1 MEMDR
6 CGSNGL
12 TLRSGETAGLL
23 APCESS
29 VTGVAHNPTR
39 EMAPP
44 WSDDPERSPAGR
56 NLFPPLILGG
66 YLTGPTLEPKTCARS
81 QANELSDFLRL
92 VAQTRVPDAGG
103 APAPGAAE
111 AAALQCYGGGISGT
125 GDVEGPSSSTD
136 NAIARYDGTTGT
148 QLSNSS
154 ATLDDA
160 GRIAATALS
169 LTDDLAVAHGGTGAS
184 TAADARTNLGLG
196 SLAVKNSVATGD
208 IDANA
213 VTDAK
218 LRDSAALSVIGRSA
232 NSTGDPADIAA
243 GSDHQV
249 LRRSGTSIG
258 FGAVNLAQSAAVTGA
273 LPIANGGTGATQA
286 RDALS
291 NLGTLKSTVIEYTG
305 SGASGK
311 TVTLTGINR
320 AYSIVFFNQSNNGS
334 VWVYQALPNGST
346 GTLKSRALADGSVVS
361 TLSLD
366 APSAGTAQVLTI
378 SNNSVN
384 FNANLNTYR
393 LLVIGT
399 ST

>member
-1 MEMDR
+1 
-6 CGSNGL
+6 
-12 TLRSGETAGLL
+12 
-23 APCESS
+23 
-29 VTGVAHNPTR
+29 
-39 EMAPP
+39 
-44 WSDDPERSPAGR
+44 
-56 NLFPPLILGG
+56 
-66 YLTGPTLEPKTCARS
+66 
-81 QANELSDFLRL
+81 L

-169 LTDDLAVAHGGTGAS
+169 LTDDLAVVHGGTGAS
-184 TAADARTNLGLG
+184 TAVDARTNLGLG

-218 LRDSAALSVIGRSA
+218 LRTSSPGSVIGRASLL
-232 NSTGDPADIAA
+232 SSGDPADISA

-249 LRRSGTSIG
+249 LRRSGTTIG
-258 FGAVNLAQSAAVTGA
+258 FGALNLAQSAAVTGA

-291 NLGTLKSTVIEYTG
+291 NLGTLKSTVIAYTG
-305 SGASGK
+305 SGVSGK

-320 AYSIVFFNQSNNGS
+320 AHAIFMQRYDTTSSVVFNIS
-334 VWVYQALPNGST
+334 LPMGAT
-346 GTLKSRALADGSVVS
+346 GTIYRRATNGYGGSEF
-361 TLSLD
+361 SLN
-366 APSAGTAQVLTI
+366 APAAGTAQTLTI
-378 SNNSVN
+378 NNTGSDN
-384 FNANLNTYR
+384 NASGVTYR

>member
-1 MEMDR
+1 M
-6 CGSNGL
+6 
-12 TLRSGETAGLL
+12 
-23 APCESS
+23 
-29 VTGVAHNPTR
+29 
-39 EMAPP
+39 
-44 WSDDPERSPAGR
+44 
-56 NLFPPLILGG
+56 ILGR

-92 VAQTRVPDAGG
+92 VAQTRVPAAGG
-103 APAPGAAE
+103 APGPGAAE

-125 GDVEGPSSSTD
+125 GDVEGPASSTD
-136 NAIARYDGTTGT
+136 NAIARFDGTSGK
-148 QLSNSS
+148 QISNSS

-160 GRIAATALS
+160 GRISATALS
-169 LTDDLAVAHGGTGAS
+169 LTDDLPVAHGGTGAS

-196 SLAVKNSVATGD
+196 SLAVKNTVATGD

-218 LRDSAALSVIGRSA
+218 LRDSAALSVIGRGA
-232 NSTGDPADIAA
+232 NSTGDPADISA

-258 FGAVNLAQSAAVTGA
+258 FGALNLAQSAAVTGA

-305 SGASGK
+305 SGSSGK

-320 AYSIVFFNQSNNGS
+320 AYMIYQCRDAAGS
-334 VWVYQALPNGST
+334 GPSSSWPMGNT
-346 GTLKSRALADGSVVS
+346 GTINLKYDADGSNHTAWS
-361 TLSLD
+361 LS
-366 APSAGTAQVLTI
+366 APAAGTAQVLTI
-378 SNNSVN
+378 NSTN
-384 FNANLNTYR
+384 GAWNASGVVFR